1 MNLPNRKSPRLKGY
15 DYNKNGAYFITLCT
29 DGRRLLLSE
38 ITGLTPSDIKLRL
51 TPYGKIVEQ
60 VIEILPKEFGIS
72 LDAYVIMPN
81 HIHLLFMMLQ
91 QTENH
96 TLTEKRSYLSKI
108 VGYLKMNVTKEIHRI
123 NQNEIVWQCSY
134 HDKIV
139 RDEKQYLRIWNYI
152 HENPLIW
159 QFDCYHPEQNDIR
172 SETAGDS

>member
-15 DYNKNGAYFITLCT
+15 DYNKNGAYFITICT

-38 ITGLTPSDIKLRL
+38 IPCIPLSDAKPCL

-60 VIEILPKEFGIS
+60 IIETLPKEFGIR

-96 TLTEKRSYLSKI
+96 ALTENRSYLSKI

-123 NQNEIVWQCSY
+123 NRNEIVWQRSY
-134 HDKIV
+134 HDKII
-139 RDEKQYLRIWNYI
+139 RDEKQYLRIWKYI
-152 HENPLIW
+152 HENPMIW
-159 QFDCYHPEQNDIR
+159 QFDCFHPDHDKIR
-172 SETAGDS
+172 